1 MTNNINKVDELFSKT
16 MINKKC
22 HRSDNHEHKTVYIIK
37 FTDLLMARELF
48 RLRFHDSCTV
58 TCKKTN
64 TVKTSGQKRTYIW
77 QQGNKQKRNETTR
90 TQPQTRQGLP
100 LPCKIISKA
109 RAKAR
114 AAILAMPCSPC
125 SSDAGKLPRH
135 VCE

>member
-16 MINKKC
+16 MINKIC

-77 QQGNKQKRNETTR
+77 QQGNKQKIVDNCGECPALYDINVPTEHKN
-90 TQPQTRQGLP
+90 P
-100 LPCKIISKA
+100 LNY
-109 RAKAR
+109 R
-114 AAILAMPCSPC
+114 
-125 SSDAGKLPRH
+125 
-135 VCE
+135 

>member
-16 MINKKC
+16 MINKNC

-64 TVKTSGQKRTYIW
+64 TVKTSGQKRTY
-77 QQGNKQKRNETTR
+77 TYLA
-90 TQPQTRQGLP
+90 TRQQTKKLSTIVASGQLCMISMF
-100 LPCKIISKA
+100 LQNIKI
-109 RAKAR
+109 R
-114 AAILAMPCSPC
+114 
-125 SSDAGKLPRH
+125 
-135 VCE
+135 

>member
-16 MINKKC
+16 MINKIC

-77 QQGNKQKRNETTR
+77 QQGNKQKIVDNSGEWPALYDINVPTEHKNPLNYSPVRFIRGTKSR
-90 TQPQTRQGLP
+90 TLKECRLTY
-100 LPCKIISKA
+100 K
-109 RAKAR
+109 
-114 AAILAMPCSPC
+114 
-125 SSDAGKLPRH
+125 
-135 VCE
+135 